1 MLRLMPMCT
10 ADAGLSIYNC
20 IVGNLVEWLLTLMPI
35 VVLTYTYVKSSYSP
49 LFTLISILVIT
60 YTEV

>member
-1 MLRLMPMCT
+1 MANLSLLPMCT

-20 IVGNLVEWLLTLMPI
+20 NVGNLLTLMPI
-35 VVLTYTYVKSSYSP
+35 VVLTYTHVKSSYLP